1 MIIITFTIIILD
13 EDQNLLMV
21 FYATM
26 ALLTMSVAL
35 SIDLVSHLV
44 S

>member
-35 SIDLVSHLV
+35 SIDLVSHLE